1 MLTKNVYSKPIISI
15 NKNNQKVTNIDKKS
29 SLNNLHNFSIKQ
41 SLIQNNTQREFKKI
55 LKIKYI

>member
-15 NKNNQKVTNIDKKS
+15 NKNNQKITNIDKKS

-41 SLIQNNTQREFKKI
+41 SLIQNNT
-55 LKIKYI
+55 